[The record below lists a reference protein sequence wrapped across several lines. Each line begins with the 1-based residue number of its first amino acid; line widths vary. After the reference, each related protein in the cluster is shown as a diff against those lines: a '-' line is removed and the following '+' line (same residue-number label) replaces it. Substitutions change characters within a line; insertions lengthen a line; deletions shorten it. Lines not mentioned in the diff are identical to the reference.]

1 MKILITGANGYI
13 GSTLAKN
20 LQGDITTLT
29 KQEVDLTKVEQ
40 VDEFFKNKKFDVVIH
55 CATAGGSRLKED
67 TAETTHQNLQ
77 MFYNLLRN
85 KKHYN
90 KFINIGSGAEFDRNT
105 KICPLWNDNKYPTDP
120 YGMSKHII
128 NQLIQNIENFYTIRV
143 YAVFDE
149 NELDTRFI
157 KANIKKYINKESIII
172 HKDKMMDFFYMEDF
186 ISVVNYYINN
196 KTLPKE
202 IDCSYKEKYHLNNI
216 ADIINN
222 LDFHKVNIENSQEFD
237 KPYFG
242 DSTPLDI
249 LKIKLIGLE
258 QGIIKTYNKI

>member
-1 MKILITGANGYI
+1 MKLLITGGKGYI
-13 GSTLAKN
+13 AKSIYN
-20 LQGDITTLT
+20 KLHT
-29 KQEVDLTKVEQ
+29 KYNIIAPGRDELDLT
-40 VDEFFKNKKFDVVIH
+40 NKKSVDSFFQDKYFDVVIH
-55 CATAGGSRLKED
+55 TAIKGGSRLQED
-67 TAETTHQNLQ
+67 EKNVISTNLEIFSNLISHQDKFKKLINL
-77 MFYNLLRN
+77 
-85 KKHYN
+85 
-90 KFINIGSGAEFDRNT
+90 GSGAEIYMSET
-105 KICPLWNDNKYPTDP
+105 P
-120 YGMSKHII
+120 YGQSKKII
-128 NQLIQNIENFYTIRV
+128 NKCIQKKDNWYTLRIFG
-143 YAVFDE
+143 VFDE

-249 LKIKLIGLE
+249 LNIKLIGLE